1 MQAFLKE
8 KGIPSMVYYPMA
20 VQEQEAYK
28 WIARTSGDM
37 TESVRLS
44 REVLSL
50 PMHTELTEEM
60 QAYITEQIR
69 EFFQVVQ

>member
-1 MQAFLKE
+1 
-8 KGIPSMVYYPMA
+8 MVYYPMA

-60 QAYITEQIR
+60 QAYTTEQIR

>member
-1 MQAFLKE
+1 
-8 KGIPSMVYYPMA
+8 
-20 VQEQEAYK
+20 
-28 WIARTSGDM
+28 M